1 MTWISPWQITGW
13 RLGNSPSPA
22 VATYELRKSVSEA
35 DDDLRNFV
43 NRNFYVDDD
52 FSCPDEMET
61 ADLVKRIQQA
71 LMEGGH
77 LRPHKIASNSNG
89 IPVITQIIS
98 KTYISDKTLCPFR
111 EVLVFLGT

>member
-1 MTWISPWQITGW
+1 M
-13 RLGNSPSPA
+13 GNSPSPA

-71 LMEGGH
+71 LMEGGSPPTSQDSFQ
-77 LRPHKIASNSNG
+77 LKDGATDG
-89 IPVITQIIS
+89 IPVISQIIS

>member
-1 MTWISPWQITGW
+1 M
-13 RLGNSPSPA
+13 GNSPSPA

-77 LRPHKIASNSNG
+77 LRPHKIASNS
-89 IPVITQIIS
+89 
-98 KTYISDKTLCPFR
+98 KM
-111 EVLVFLGT
+111 VLQMGFQ